1 MMISERAFI
10 QVYIDFNAALRRF
23 DCVAF
28 DFYEICI
35 SGIVIGYTKSIGN
48 KSC

>member
-1 MMISERAFI
+1 MISERAFFS
-10 QVYIDFNAALRRF
+10 VYIDFNAALRRF
-23 DCVAF
+23 DSIAF
-28 DFYEICI
+28 DLYEICI